1 MENAYSNALTEQQY
15 DSQRNFVPEVSTEVS
30 TEVATPNPTN
40 DPTNKELFDEF
51 YGYLNNKDVR
61 GARKMLREY
70 NIFNNLK
77 SRKLNEDY
85 DLDGYKF
92 TKRNGELTLYKP
104 PVPKPNVSTNETNHG
119 TLESPMSVTKQERI
133 PTPLIDQVPNIDNS
147 VEHHMFYQYDIPKQN
162 SKRIHVLENMVNQ
175 LENMYAN
182 SKNRIDTIFYV
193 MNEYRNT
200 LNEVIDFVNR
210 LCASSKYPNIY

>member
-1 MENAYSNALTEQQY
+1 MENVYSNALTEQQY
-15 DSQRNFVPEVSTEVS
+15 DSQRNELARGSEA
-30 TEVATPNPTN
+30 ATPNPTN

-51 YGYLNNKDVR
+51 YGYLNNKDVK

-104 PVPKPNVSTNETNHG
+104 PVPKPSVSTNETNHG
-119 TLESPMSVTKQERI
+119 TLESPMSVIKQERI
-133 PTPLIDQVPNIDNS
+133 STPLIDQVPNIDNS

-210 LCASSKYPNIY
+210 LCASSKYSNRY